1 MKCMVLV
8 TETII
13 NIFYITAG
21 TTIVIIIII
30 ITIITTTII
39 IIRQA
44 HTKKT
49 ANEGEPRR
57 GGEKNFQMPEGYA
70 KVHKREFFER
80 GI

>member
-1 MKCMVLV
+1 MVLV

-21 TTIVIIIII
+21 TTIV
-30 ITIITTTII
+30 TIITTTII